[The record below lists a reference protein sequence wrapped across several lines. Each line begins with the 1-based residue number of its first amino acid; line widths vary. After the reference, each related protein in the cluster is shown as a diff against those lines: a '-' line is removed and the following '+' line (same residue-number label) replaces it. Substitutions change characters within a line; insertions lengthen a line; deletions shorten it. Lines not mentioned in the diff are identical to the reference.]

1 MAVGKRAVPA
11 DPHTL
16 NDVFEAEQA
25 LVGLILSDPGA
36 YGRIAGIL
44 QGDDWTE
51 RLHRGVFEVAGE
63 LSAAGRAMT
72 LPAILP
78 RVSDV
83 APDGTLPELYLATLI
98 GRAPPAGSAPGFA
111 HFLVAA
117 ADERRLANRFPD
129 YEADL
134 YAWAFRQAERL
145 RRGQWSDLDALNLA
159 EEIEDLGN
167 EIYNKLESAFRITLM
182 HMLKWDH
189 QPSRRSRSWTLSI
202 RNGRLDV
209 EKVLERSKGVRPRV
223 PAAVAEA
230 YRRARIDAAGETD
243 LDESMFPEV
252 CPYSFDE
259 IMSRPVPWPP
269 AP

>member
-1 MAVGKRAVPA
+1 MAVGRRAVSA
-11 DPHTL
+11 DPYTL

-25 LVGLILSDPGA
+25 LVGLILSD
-36 YGRIAGIL
+36 AGSYRRVAAIV
-44 QGDDWTE
+44 QGGDWTE

-63 LSAAGRAMT
+63 LSAAGRAVA

-83 APDGTLPELYLATLI
+83 APDGAPPELYLATLVE
-98 GRAPPAGSAPGFA
+98 RASPAASAPGLA
-111 HFLVAA
+111 HVLAAA
-117 ADERRLANRFPD
+117 ADERRSEDRFPD
-129 YEADL
+129 YEADI

-145 RRGQWSDLDALNLA
+145 RRGRRSDLDALDLA

-167 EIYNKLESAFRITLM
+167 EIYNKLEGAFRITLM
-182 HMLKWDH
+182 PMLKWDH
-189 QPSRRSRSWTLSI
+189 QPSRRSRSRALSI
-202 RNGRLDV
+202 RNGRLDA
-209 EKVLERSKGVRPRV
+209 EKVLERSRGVRPRV

-243 LDESMFPEV
+243 LDESAFPET

-259 IMSRPVPWPP
+259 VMTRPVPWPP

>member
-11 DPHTL
+11 EPYTL

-25 LVGLILSDPGA
+25 LVGAILSDDAA
-36 YGRIAGIL
+36 YAWIAGII

-63 LSAAGRAMT
+63 LHAAGRCLA

-83 APDGTLPELYLATLI
+83 APDGAPPERYLATLI
-98 GRAPPAGSAPGFA
+98 DRAPPAASAPGLA
-111 HFLVAA
+111 RLLAAA
-117 ADERRLANRFPD
+117 ADERRAANRFPD
-129 YEADL
+129 YETDV

-145 RRGQWSDLDALNLA
+145 RRGQWSGIDALNLA
-159 EEIEDLGN
+159 EEIEDLGS
-167 EIYNKLESAFRITLM
+167 EIYNKFESALRITLM
-182 HMLKWDH
+182 HLLKWDH
-189 QPSRRSRSWTLSI
+189 QPKKRSRSWFLSI
-202 RNGRLDV
+202 RNGRLDA
-209 EKVLERSKGVRPRV
+209 KDLLERHPSLQSRLTR
-223 PAAVAEA
+223 AIARA
-230 YRRARIDAAGETD
+230 YYRAPLDAASETD
-243 LDESMFPEV
+243 VDGTAFPEL

>member
-11 DPHTL
+11 DPYTV

-25 LVGLILSDPGA
+25 LVGLILSDTEA
-36 YGRIAGIL
+36 FERVAEIL
-44 QGDDWTE
+44 HGDDWTE

-63 LSAAGRAMT
+63 LHASGCSPT
-72 LPAILP
+72 LPTILP

-83 APDGTLPELYLATLI
+83 APDGGPPKLYLATLI
-98 GRAPPAGSAPGFA
+98 DRAPPAASAPGLA
-111 HFLVAA
+111 HLLAA
-117 ADERRLANRFPD
+117 AAEERRSANRFPD
-129 YEADL
+129 YETDT

-145 RRGQWSDLDALNLA
+145 RRGQWSDLDALDLA

-167 EIYNKLESAFRITLM
+167 EIYNKLESALRITLM

-189 QPSRRSRSWTLSI
+189 QPSKRSRSWTLSI
-202 RNGRLDV
+202 RNGRLDA
-209 EKVLERSKGVRPRV
+209 EKVLERSKGVGPRV

-243 LDESMFPEV
+243 LDESAFPET
-252 CPYSFDE
+252 CPYTLDE
-259 IMSRPVPWPP
+259 IMTRPIPWPP